1 MHLFSC
7 SCSGLPHLEVAT
19 CVYFAACLPCL
30 YDASR
35 CCCLL
40 YSASSKK
47 KQEARLPRAA
57 AGAGGCTAA
66 PAGLA
71 LLSAALALPYLLFTA
86 VLLGPSCCGRMHAA
100 ACTAAAAW
108 VGPYMSRYGMYAAQP
123 AAARHYWQQP
133 AAASSQQQPAS
144 SSAAVD
150 RRRPDS
156 ASDRHCAITT
166 AARVLHNLCPALRVP
181 APPACLI
188 VLVCSSAPR
197 FQRDSARVAAA
208 WSPLLFA
215 GRA

>member
-71 LLSAALALPYLLFTA
+71 LLSAALALPYLLFTYMYSCTRVIHMYRYSCTA
-86 VLLGPSCCGRMHAA
+86 RPLLLRAHACCCVHGCRSVGGPIHVTVWHVCSAASSSEALLAA
-100 ACTAAAAW
+100 A
-108 VGPYMSRYGMYAAQP
+108 SSS
-123 AAARHYWQQP
+123 QQP
-133 AAASSQQQPAS
+133 AAASQQLGGRR
-144 SSAAVD
+144 SA
-150 RRRPDS
+150 
-156 ASDRHCAITT
+156 
-166 AARVLHNLCPALRVP
+166 
-181 APPACLI
+181 
-188 VLVCSSAPR
+188 
-197 FQRDSARVAAA
+197 
-208 WSPLLFA
+208 
-215 GRA
+215 